1 MPSLI
6 ETLGPVGVGVLSA
19 LSVLTLAAIVWVAVL
34 ARQVKTLRSGWAG
47 LLDGVD
53 GANVEKMLHDHHRR
67 SDQSEARIDVLEA
80 RMDTSEAKMKTAKRY
95 VGLVRFDAF
104 DDVGGQQSFSI
115 AVYDE
120 DGNGAV
126 LTSQIGRE
134 QARVFGKQLYGGKSE
149 VSLSA
154 EEQQA
159 IEVAASTKS
168 RPRIGT

>member
-1 MPSLI
+1 MPRLFDA
-6 ETLGPVGVGVLSA
+6 LGPLGVGVLSA
-19 LSVLTLAAIVWVAVL
+19 LCIVSLLLVAWVILLSRHVKRLRQGWSV
-34 ARQVKTLRSGWAG
+34 

-53 GANVEKMLHDHHRR
+53 GSNVEKLLQEHMHRALQTDGR
-67 SDQSEARIDVLEA
+67 VSGLES
-80 RMDTSEAKMKTAKRY
+80 RMEGVETKLKSAKRY
-95 VGLVRFDAF
+95 VGLIRFDAF
-104 DDVGGQQSFSI
+104 DDVGGQQSFSL

-159 IEVAASTKS
+159 IEAAVAKS

>member
-1 MPSLI
+1 MPRLF
-6 ETLGPVGVGVLSA
+6 EVLGPAGVGVA
-19 LSVLTLAAIVWVAVL
+19 LVALLLILLLCVWVAVL
-34 ARQVKTLRSGWAG
+34 TRQVRVLRQGWAG
-47 LLDGVD
+47 LLDGAD
-53 GANVEKMLHDHHRR
+53 GANVEKMLRDHFHR
-67 SDQSEARIDVLEA
+67 SESTDARVSVLEG
-80 RMDTSEAKMKTAKRY
+80 RMDTSEAKMKSAKRY

-104 DDVGGQQSFSI
+104 DDVGGQQSFSL

-134 QARVFGKQLYGGKSE
+134 QGRVFGKQLFGGKSE

-159 IEVAASTKS
+159 IESAASIKN

>member
-1 MPSLI
+1 MPRLFDV
-6 ETLGPVGVGVLSA
+6 LGPVGVGL
-19 LSVLTLAAIVWVAVL
+19 LSVLFLLVLVLAVWVAVL
-34 ARQVKTLRSGWAG
+34 SRRMRQLRQGWSG
-47 LLDGVD
+47 LLEGAD
-53 GANVEKMLHDHHRR
+53 GANVEKLLRDHHHRADTTDKR
-67 SDQSEARIDVLEA
+67 LATLEG

-104 DDVGGQQSFSI
+104 NDVGGQQSFSL

-134 QARVFGKQLYGGKSE
+134 QGRVFGKQLFGGKSE

-159 IEVAASTKS
+159 IEAAASAKS